1 MVGGMTPSRIEPTA
15 AIAATAPAAP
25 SMCPTIDLGA
35 EIVGASLTSDAY
47 HISAPEPTGRGAAR
61 AMTLAMQQAGVAPD
75 EIDHIVA
82 HGTSTPLNDVTETK
96 AIKRAFGEHAYKV
109 PISAPKSMVGHML
122 GAAGAAAAIAAVG
135 SIRDGWIA
143 PTINYRE
150 PDPDC
155 DLDYVPN
162 VKRQKR
168 VDTAMINGFGFGG
181 QNAVAIFRRFEA

>member
-1 MVGGMTPSRIEPTA
+1 MVIESA
-15 AIAATAPAAP
+15 AHAQARGAT
-25 SMCPTIDLGA
+25 ILA

-47 HISAPEPTGRGAAR
+47 HISAPEPTGRGAAM
-61 AMTLAMQQAGVAPD
+61 AMTKAMQQAGIAPD

-181 QNAVAIFRRFEA
+181 QNAVAIFRRFQG